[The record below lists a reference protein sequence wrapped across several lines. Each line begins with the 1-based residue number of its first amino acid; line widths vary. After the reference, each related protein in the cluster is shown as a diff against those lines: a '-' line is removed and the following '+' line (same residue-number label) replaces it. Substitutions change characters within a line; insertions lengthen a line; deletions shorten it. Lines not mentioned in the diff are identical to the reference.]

1 LTAAVRLRA
10 KRGAHGIGGRILD
23 DADKVQECGMKLD
36 DLCELFGRHAFPE
49 EQVRELPDK
58 DAVLAA
64 RSAITAAVCDDEF
77 LVDCIA
83 HELTLLGRPGLRR
96 QDLVPFF
103 TLPGYGIRFALG
115 YWPPGSNAGAHEHT
129 AWTIT
134 GVCHNQLIVQTYDR
148 NETYRRQALVPKN
161 LFDAR
166 AGEVG
171 FIYEPC
177 IHDPRNPTD
186 KWSLS
191 LHVSSPHDGE
201 RLADQEPCLP
211 LLTEFAARRR
221 TGYGDAYDKV
231 IAIRHRQIKLRAII
245 QFLAQIETVPVA
257 DLLERCVQQGSIATR
272 RFIHGL
278 VRNDINAGMPKAR
291 TLVRSH
297 DRLALD
303 YRETGDFI
311 ALGVETERGW
321 VEELAISRLAR
332 DAIAFCIGTPRF
344 DVSELPGLTDEE
356 RWAFAEG
363 LEETGLFTVDTTE

>member
-1 LTAAVRLRA
+1 
-10 KRGAHGIGGRILD
+10 
-23 DADKVQECGMKLD
+23 MKLD
-36 DLCELFGRHAFPE
+36 ELCELFDRHAFPE
-49 EQVRELPDK
+49 EQVRERPEK

-64 RSAITAAVCDDEF
+64 RAAITAGVRDDEF

-83 HELTLLGRPGLRR
+83 YELTLLERPRPGR

-103 TLPGYGIRFALG
+103 TLPGYGVRFAFG

-148 NETYRRQALVPKN
+148 NESYRSQTLVPKN
-161 LFDAR
+161 LFDAH

-171 FIYEPC
+171 FIYDPC

-191 LHVSSPHDGE
+191 MHVSSPHDGQK
-201 RLADQEPCLP
+201 LADQEQCLP
-211 LLTEFAARRR
+211 ILDKFAARRV
-221 TGYGDAYDKV
+221 TGFGAPYDKV
-231 IAIRHRQIKLRAII
+231 IATRYRQLKLRAIA
-245 QFLAQIETVPVA
+245 QFLAQVDAVPVA
-257 DLLERCVQQGSIATR
+257 HLLERCVQQGSSGTR

-278 VRNDINAGMPKAR
+278 GRSDLTNAGSPKVR

-297 DRLALD
+297 EKLALD
-303 YRETGDFI
+303 YRETGDSV

-321 VEELAISRLAR
+321 VEELTVSRVAR
-332 DAIAFCIGTPRF
+332 EAIAFCVGAPQF
-344 DVSELPGLTDEE
+344 DVQELPGRLTNEE
-356 RWAFAEG
+356 RWAIGEA
-363 LEETGLFTVDTTE
+363 LEETGLFTLAASE

>member
-1 LTAAVRLRA
+1 
-10 KRGAHGIGGRILD
+10 
-23 DADKVQECGMKLD
+23 MKLD
-36 DLCELFGRHAFPE
+36 DLCELFGRHEFPD
-49 EQVRELPDK
+49 EQLREPPDK
-58 DAVLAA
+58 GAVLAA
-64 RSAITAAVCDDEF
+64 RSATTAAVRDDEF

-83 HELTLLGRPGLRR
+83 HELTLLERPGLRR

-103 TLPGYGIRFALG
+103 TLPEYGIRFALG

-148 NETYRRQALVPKN
+148 DETYRRQALVPKN

-201 RLADQEPCLP
+201 RPSDQEPCLP

-231 IAIRHRQIKLRAII
+231 IATRHRQIKLRAIA
-245 QFLAQIETVPVA
+245 QFLAQIDTVPVA
-257 DLLERCVQQGSIATR
+257 DLLERCAGQGSTATR
-272 RFIHGL
+272 RFIRGL
-278 VRNDINAGMPKAR
+278 GTAEPTSAGKPKPCN
-291 TLVRSH
+291 LIRSH
-297 DRLALD
+297 EKLALD
-303 YRETGDFI
+303 YRETGDFV

-321 VEELAISRLAR
+321 VEELAVSRVAR
-332 DAIAFCIGTPRF
+332 DAIAFCVGTPRF
-344 DVSELPGLTDEE
+344 NVLELPGLTDEE

-363 LEETGLFTVDTTE
+363 LEETGLFTIDATE